1 MMVRTLFKWVLVLL
15 FAIISCTKRTSSDN
29 IIDLTDYR
37 MIKESINLSEIPD
50 YLPGV
55 ILSMEKV
62 QEDQYIFLDFSQRS
76 IFHLDTAKNQLHQ
89 IGSHGDGPGEYRNP
103 VYFQS
108 VGQDTI
114 AFTDISNMALN
125 FIKSDGTF
133 IKQIYHGLGGGKK
146 FIINED
152 KIFIL
157 GNLSANT
164 EQVNYQLT
172 ILDQDGNKRNE
183 LFPVKEI
190 YENQV
195 KSFGTGDMA
204 IIDDMLFLV
213 NTTEPVIYMFNLNTG
228 ETDEVKPFDMTS
240 ELFSMND
247 GYSLYKYSVAEL
259 REVYNEIVIFRGI
272 GSVNLDGEK
281 YIIVYG
287 RKGKVHFS
295 YFLDM
300 DLTVKYYYSSNK
312 MILGVSEDYIFEKEM
327 NSTEGSID
335 LVTFSNFN

>member
-1 MMVRTLFKWVLVLL
+1 MTPKTFFNLFVLL
-15 FAIISCTKRTSSDN
+15 FAITSCSNEMTSDN

-37 MIKESINLSEIPD
+37 IVNESINLLDIPD

-62 QEDQYIFLDFSQRS
+62 QEGKYIFLDFSRRS
-76 IFHLDTAKNQLHQ
+76 MFHLNTFKNELNQ
-89 IGSHGDGPGEYRNP
+89 IGNHGDGPGEYRNP
-103 VYFQS
+103 AYFQS

-133 IKQIYHGLGGGKK
+133 VKQIYHGLGGGKK
-146 FIINED
+146 FIVDEGE
-152 KIFIL
+152 IFIL
-157 GNLSANT
+157 GNLSANI
-164 EQVNYQLT
+164 EQKAYQLT
-172 ILDQDGNKRNE
+172 ILDQDGTKINE

-195 KSFGTGDMA
+195 KSYGTGDMT
-204 IIDDMLFLV
+204 IIDDTLFLI
-213 NTTEPVIYMFNLNTG
+213 NITEPVIYMYNLNTN
-228 ETDEVKPFDMTS
+228 EVDTVKPFDMSS

-247 GYSLYKYSVAEL
+247 GFSLQNYSVAEL
-259 REVYNEIVIFRGI
+259 REVYNDIAIFRGI
-272 GSVNLDGEK
+272 SSVNLYGEK

-300 DLTVKYYYSSNK
+300 DFTLKYFYSSNK
-312 MILGVSEDYIFEKEM
+312 MILGISKDYIFEKEM
-327 NSTEGSID
+327 NGTEGSID